1 MDRDPGL
8 AGACDRC
15 GADAL
20 QHRFDKQLGSAAVG
34 AVNAGWCP
42 TRKYACDKMRHG
54 VATVPGWPRVAMLP
68 APSVVLA
75 MAAARVEM
83 PPEEDRAML
92 FLVDS
97 SSESEGDSEALSQ
110 ANASTE
116 FHAALRSLYRLQYPV
131 YDVLAETGK
140 MKIPVQRG
148 CMVAHVLV
156 LAYLLSPASPATTAY
171 AIKVHGWLELCR
183 KHLEQENPRSTLS
196 SILRPGTVWC
206 GQRGCLDMRGFA
218 TASVE
223 ERVINSVK
231 KRSGPKEYMKLRVE
245 DLRLE
250 TENKSAQ
257 QSEALKVLEE
267 TEVSLDTKWE
277 DLKFDDL
284 DKVEVLLEVEEE
296 FEHVISD
303 ADSDAISSVQGVI
316 DYLQKAQ
323 ANNTWSLGTL
333 RSSEDDG
340 LYSPKAPSG
349 LACVEETAGG
359 PEAISCIAG
368 DFAARRSAED
378 LLYAYSAEHQ
388 IFFSMVMASIRQV
401 VTSKAPL
408 LHVNVRSKDLSTPVL
423 HHTVAAVAF
432 IAAMRMKVR
441 ARKEKPLWAAYFQAL
456 CSKARPSA
464 VYLYSIFFWRE
475 ELSKLSTK
483 ALSHAI
489 IPRYLPSR
497 EKVLNVFLSETFL
510 YAWEKKDLE
519 LASSALPSASSKAE
533 EDIGTNASFVTGM
546 AAAGC
551 FWMALQDLEEKF
563 RLLLRQE
570 EEAKT
575 PQKSRQERRII
586 DVNSFGP
593 VRPLEP
599 ARLKLKVAWSLDQCS
614 IRGPLLQQKDKNW
627 ESGSRVVVDT
637 HGIDSGSSPRE
648 VTAEMFTNKA
658 KSEIDKV
665 AYDLTEFLGK
675 HPGGDPI
682 LRQFAFKDAS
692 KAFHKA
698 KHSMLLGLQD
708 DLKAKMQM
716 QTYCIGPMVQEL
728 QEMFWEF
735 RSLAVPLAS
744 AAS

>member
-116 FHAALRSLYRLQYPV
+116 FHAALRSLYRLQYP
-131 YDVLAETGK
+131 GK
-140 MKIPVQRG
+140 NGSRT
-148 CMVAHVLV
+148 
-156 LAYLLSPASPATTAY
+156 LSPNVDLDIGSGPVFFYKRTQKYTFQIRGRNNGRREAGWRHDKPLGVVPLVRAYYWGVKNRTAY

-206 GQRGCLDMRGFA
+206 GQRGFA

-231 KRSGPKEYMKLRVE
+231 KYMKLRVE

-637 HGIDSGSSPRE
+637 HGIDSG
-648 VTAEMFTNKA
+648 AEKQQRLLRDSVPKCALECNEKHA
-658 KSEIDKV
+658 K
-665 AYDLTEFLGK
+665 
-675 HPGGDPI
+675 P
-682 LRQFAFKDAS
+682 
-692 KAFHKA
+692 
-698 KHSMLLGLQD
+698 
-708 DLKAKMQM
+708 
-716 QTYCIGPMVQEL
+716 
-728 QEMFWEF
+728 
-735 RSLAVPLAS
+735 
-744 AAS
+744 